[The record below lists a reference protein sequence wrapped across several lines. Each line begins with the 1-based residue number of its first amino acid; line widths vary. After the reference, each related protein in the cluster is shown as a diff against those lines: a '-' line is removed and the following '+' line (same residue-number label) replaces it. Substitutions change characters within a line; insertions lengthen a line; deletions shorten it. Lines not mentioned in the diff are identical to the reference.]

1 MNIESLKYF
10 QMIAKEGNISGVAKK
25 VHLSQSALSQQ
36 IQKLED
42 DLSRK
47 LMVRSN
53 KGIVLTS
60 TGTIVSKF
68 ADNILRTYDEMLSE
82 ITEADEQNLI
92 VKIEACVWI
101 ASYAL
106 PCTLIKANKKYP
118 SHNYELSGN
127 STDKILSDVANNIC
141 DVGFYCHEL
150 AEVNHKDIIASKVG
164 ESNVVLVAN
173 NTPVYPDKM
182 SIDELLAASLI
193 MYSEKNSI
201 TKVLMSKLKQMG
213 YINNSLNC
221 SMRVEEIESIKKLVS
236 NGYGIAFLPYI
247 SVKEEIYKKQFKLI
261 RIPDFDINIDII
273 MLRRADCPGYIQD
286 FIRWFNSY
294 GKDSFC

>member
-82 ITEADEQNLI
+82 ITEADELNLI

-127 STDKILSDVANNIC
+127 STDEIISDVANNIC
-141 DVGFYCHEL
+141 DVGFYCREL
-150 AEVNHKDIIASKVG
+150 AEINHKEIIATKVG
-164 ESNVVLVAN
+164 ESNFVLVAK

-182 SIDELLAASLI
+182 TVEDLMTASLI
-193 MYSEKNSI
+193 LYSEKNSI
-201 TKVLMSKLKQMG
+201 TIALMSKLKKMG
-213 YINNSLNC
+213 YENNTLNC
-221 SMRVEEIESIKKLVS
+221 SMRVEEIESAKKLVS

-247 SVKEEIYKKQFKLI
+247 SVKEELYKKQFRQI
-261 RIPDFDINIDII
+261 RIPDFDINIDIV
-273 MLRRADCPGYIQD
+273 MLRRADSPNYVQD
-286 FIRWFNSY
+286 FVHWFKTY
-294 GKDSFC
+294 GNDSFC